1 MAKAKKTNK
10 KQEIKYSKYQK
21 DIFDYIEHGQGHL
34 VVEAAAGSG
43 KTFTLIKCLELIPN
57 DKRILLT
64 AFNKDIVNELKK
76 KAKEFPNV
84 ECKTLHGLGMLMV
97 MKNVDEMSPVPE
109 IFKYSSQFYSNPS
122 AYTKINLF
130 RLKKHDRKTYMD
142 NVKKYVDFA
151 RYFLCQTPKDLDEI
165 EKAYEIETVADEK
178 EVAMKLLEWGKTNL
192 KTMDYTDM
200 IWLPNVLNLKPIG
213 LQYDYIMVDECQDM
227 NKAERE
233 LVLKCF
239 KMGTRMVSVGDENQL
254 IYQFSGSDKDSLNT
268 LKNLPNTKCLPLS
281 ISYRCADSIVEYAQR
296 IVPSIE
302 KNDDHR
308 AGNVLEDVPLEDVK
322 DGDMVLCRTNAPLVD
337 LYNRYLKLGK
347 KSYIVGKDIGSNMK
361 TIIESMSMT
370 EVNWGNIEKDG
381 LFIRLYD
388 DLFETRNKIMAES
401 NVSKED
407 AINSRQFQDKLDMIN
422 AIGAMANGIN
432 SVDELLGKID
442 VVFPKKVQKEGIKLS
457 TIHKSKGLECENV
470 YIACKSLMP
479 SKNATTKWEKRQER
493 NLMYVAYTRAKN
505 KLGFLD
511 EKEFNYNNQPNG
523 TLDALEA
530 AVNFVLKKSTKN
542 NITKKTAPKIVKKA
556 KKIDITVLDGN
567 TISLSDKP
575 RNNVCEF
582 SDLLLGRKKRKND
595 K

>member
-1 MAKAKKTNK
+1 MAKAKKTDK

-165 EKAYEIETVADEK
+165 EKVYEIETVADEK

-308 AGNVLEDVPLEDVK
+308 VGNVLEDVPLEDVK

-361 TIIESMSMT
+361 TIIESMNMT

-582 SDLLLGRKKRKND
+582 SDLLLGRKRRK

>member
-1 MAKAKKTNK
+1 MAKAKKTDK

-361 TIIESMSMT
+361 TIIESMNMT

-575 RNNVCEF
+575 KNNVCEF
-582 SDLLLGRKKRKND
+582 SDLLLGRKRRK

>member
-1 MAKAKKTNK
+1 MAKAKKTDK
-10 KQEIKYSKYQK
+10 KQDIKYSKYQK

-361 TIIESMSMT
+361 TIIESMNMT

-388 DLFETRNKIMAES
+388 DLFETRNKIMVES

-582 SDLLLGRKKRKND
+582 SDLLLGRKRRK

>member
-1 MAKAKKTNK
+1 MAKAKKTDK

-361 TIIESMSMT
+361 TIIESMNMT

-542 NITKKTAPKIVKKA
+542 SITKKTAPKIVKKA

-582 SDLLLGRKKRKND
+582 SDLLLGRKRRK

>member
-1 MAKAKKTNK
+1 MAKAKKTDK

-308 AGNVLEDVPLEDVK
+308 VGNVLEDVPLEDVK

-361 TIIESMSMT
+361 TIIESMNMT

-422 AIGAMANGIN
+422 AIGAMANDIN

-582 SDLLLGRKKRKND
+582 SDLLLGRKRRK

>member
-1 MAKAKKTNK
+1 MAKAKKTDK

-64 AFNKDIVNELKK
+64 AFNKNIVNELKK

-165 EKAYEIETVADEK
+165 EKVYEIETVADEK

-361 TIIESMSMT
+361 TIIESMNMT

-582 SDLLLGRKKRKND
+582 SDLLLGRKRRK

>member
-1 MAKAKKTNK
+1 MAKAKKTDK
-10 KQEIKYSKYQK
+10 KQDIKYSKYQK

-43 KTFTLIKCLELIPN
+43 KTFTLIKCIELIPN

-165 EKAYEIETVADEK
+165 EKVYEIETVADEK

-361 TIIESMSMT
+361 TIIESMNMT

-582 SDLLLGRKKRKND
+582 SDLLLGRKRRK

>member
-1 MAKAKKTNK
+1 MAKAKKTDK
-10 KQEIKYSKYQK
+10 KQDIKYSKYQK

-178 EVAMKLLEWGKTNL
+178 EAAMKLLEWGKTNL

-361 TIIESMSMT
+361 TIIESMNMT

-575 RNNVCEF
+575 KNNVCEF
-582 SDLLLGRKKRKND
+582 SDLLLGRKRRK

>member
-1 MAKAKKTNK
+1 MAKAKKTDK

-165 EKAYEIETVADEK
+165 EKVYEIETVADEK

-361 TIIESMSMT
+361 TIIESMNMT

-542 NITKKTAPKIVKKA
+542 NITNKTAPKIVKKA

-582 SDLLLGRKKRKND
+582 SDLLLGRKRRK

>member
-1 MAKAKKTNK
+1 MAKAKKTDK

-151 RYFLCQTPKDLDEI
+151 RYFLCQTPNDLDEI

-361 TIIESMSMT
+361 TIIESMNMT

-542 NITKKTAPKIVKKA
+542 NITKKTAPNIVKKA

-582 SDLLLGRKKRKND
+582 SDLLLGRKRRK

>member
-1 MAKAKKTNK
+1 MAKAKKTDK

-64 AFNKDIVNELKK
+64 AFNKNIVNELKK

-308 AGNVLEDVPLEDVK
+308 VGNVLEDVPLEDVK

-361 TIIESMSMT
+361 TIIESMNMT

-582 SDLLLGRKKRKND
+582 SDLLLGRKRRK

>member
-1 MAKAKKTNK
+1 MAKAKKTDK

-57 DKRILLT
+57 NKRILLT

-165 EKAYEIETVADEK
+165 EKVYEIETVADEK

-361 TIIESMSMT
+361 TIIESMNMT

-582 SDLLLGRKKRKND
+582 SDLLLGRKRRK

>member
-1 MAKAKKTNK
+1 MAKAKKTDK

-308 AGNVLEDVPLEDVK
+308 AGNVLEGVPLEDVK

-361 TIIESMSMT
+361 TIIESMNMT

-582 SDLLLGRKKRKND
+582 SDLLLGRKRRK

>member
-1 MAKAKKTNK
+1 MAKAKKTDK

-165 EKAYEIETVADEK
+165 EKVYEIETVADEK

-361 TIIESMSMT
+361 TIIESMNMT

-582 SDLLLGRKKRKND
+582 SDLLLGRKRRK
-595 K
+595 

>member
-1 MAKAKKTNK
+1 MAKAKKTDK

-308 AGNVLEDVPLEDVK
+308 VGNVLEDVPLEDVK

-361 TIIESMSMT
+361 TIIESMNMT

-432 SVDELLGKID
+432 SVDELLVKID

-582 SDLLLGRKKRKND
+582 SDLLLGRKRRK

>member
-1 MAKAKKTNK
+1 MAKAKKTDK
-10 KQEIKYSKYQK
+10 KQDIKYSKYQK

-130 RLKKHDRKTYMD
+130 RLKKHDRKMYMD

-165 EKAYEIETVADEK
+165 EKVYEIETVADEK

-361 TIIESMSMT
+361 TIIESMNMT

-582 SDLLLGRKKRKND
+582 SDLLLGRKRRK

>member
-1 MAKAKKTNK
+1 MAKAKKTDK

-151 RYFLCQTPKDLDEI
+151 RYFLCQTSKDLDEI
-165 EKAYEIETVADEK
+165 EKVYEIETVADEK

-361 TIIESMSMT
+361 TIIESMNMT

-582 SDLLLGRKKRKND
+582 SDLLLGRKRRK

>member
-1 MAKAKKTNK
+1 MAKAKKTDK

-361 TIIESMSMT
+361 TIIESMNMT

-432 SVDELLGKID
+432 SVNELLGKID

-582 SDLLLGRKKRKND
+582 SDLLLGRKRRK

>member
-370 EVNWGNIEKDG
+370 EVNWGSIEKDG

-582 SDLLLGRKKRKND
+582 SDLLLGRKRRK

>member
-1 MAKAKKTNK
+1 MAKAKKTDK

-308 AGNVLEDVPLEDVK
+308 VGNVLEDVPLEDVK

-361 TIIESMSMT
+361 TIIESMNMT

-388 DLFETRNKIMAES
+388 DLFETRNKIMAAR
-401 NVSKED
+401 KM
-407 AINSRQFQDKLDMIN
+407 RL
-422 AIGAMANGIN
+422 
-432 SVDELLGKID
+432 
-442 VVFPKKVQKEGIKLS
+442 
-457 TIHKSKGLECENV
+457 
-470 YIACKSLMP
+470 
-479 SKNATTKWEKRQER
+479 
-493 NLMYVAYTRAKN
+493 
-505 KLGFLD
+505 
-511 EKEFNYNNQPNG
+511 
-523 TLDALEA
+523 TLD
-530 AVNFVLKKSTKN
+530 NS
-542 NITKKTAPKIVKKA
+542 KT
-556 KKIDITVLDGN
+556 
-567 TISLSDKP
+567 S
-575 RNNVCEF
+575 
-582 SDLLLGRKKRKND
+582 
-595 K
+595 

>member
-1 MAKAKKTNK
+1 MAKAKKTDK

-308 AGNVLEDVPLEDVK
+308 VGNVLEDVPLEDVK

-361 TIIESMSMT
+361 TIIESMNMT

-442 VVFPKKVQKEGIKLS
+442 VVFPKKAQKEGIKLS

-582 SDLLLGRKKRKND
+582 SDLLLCMKRRKK
-595 K
+595 

>member
-1 MAKAKKTNK
+1 MAKAKKTDK

-165 EKAYEIETVADEK
+165 EKVYEIETVADEK

-361 TIIESMSMT
+361 TIIESMNMT

-432 SVDELLGKID
+432 SVGELLGKID

-582 SDLLLGRKKRKND
+582 SDLLLGRKRRK

>member
-1 MAKAKKTNK
+1 MAKAKKTDK

-361 TIIESMSMT
+361 TIIESMNMT

-567 TISLSDKP
+567 TISLSEKP

-582 SDLLLGRKKRKND
+582 SDLLLGRKRRK

>member
-1 MAKAKKTNK
+1 MAKAKKTDK

-130 RLKKHDRKTYMD
+130 RLKKHDRKAYMD

-165 EKAYEIETVADEK
+165 EKVYEIETVADEK

-361 TIIESMSMT
+361 TIIESMNMT

-582 SDLLLGRKKRKND
+582 SDLLLGRKRRK

>member
-1 MAKAKKTNK
+1 MAKAKKTDK

-361 TIIESMSMT
+361 TIIESMNMT

-388 DLFETRNKIMAES
+388 DFFETRNKIMAES

-523 TLDALEA
+523 TLDVLEA

-582 SDLLLGRKKRKND
+582 SDLLLGRKRRK

>member
-1 MAKAKKTNK
+1 MAKAKKTDK

-432 SVDELLGKID
+432 SVNELLGKID

-582 SDLLLGRKKRKND
+582 SDLLLGRKRRK

>member
-1 MAKAKKTNK
+1 MAKAKKTDK
-10 KQEIKYSKYQK
+10 KQDIKYSKYQK

-165 EKAYEIETVADEK
+165 EKVYEIETVADEK

-308 AGNVLEDVPLEDVK
+308 VGNVLEDVPLEDVK

-361 TIIESMSMT
+361 TIIESMNMT

-582 SDLLLGRKKRKND
+582 SDLLLGRKRRK

>member
-1 MAKAKKTNK
+1 MAKAKKTDK

-43 KTFTLIKCLELIPN
+43 KTFTLIKCIELIPN

-361 TIIESMSMT
+361 TIIESMNMT

-442 VVFPKKVQKEGIKLS
+442 IVFPKKVQKEGIKLS

-582 SDLLLGRKKRKND
+582 SDLLLGRKRRK

>member
-1 MAKAKKTNK
+1 MAKAKKTDK

-227 NKAERE
+227 NKTERE

-361 TIIESMSMT
+361 TIIESMNMT

-523 TLDALEA
+523 TLDTLEA

-582 SDLLLGRKKRKND
+582 SDLLLGRKRRK

>member
-1 MAKAKKTNK
+1 MAKAKKTDK

-43 KTFTLIKCLELIPN
+43 KTFTLIKCIELIPN

-302 KNDDHR
+302 KNDDNR

-361 TIIESMSMT
+361 TIIESMNMT

-582 SDLLLGRKKRKND
+582 SDLLLGRKRRK

>member
-1 MAKAKKTNK
+1 MAKAKKTDK

-43 KTFTLIKCLELIPN
+43 KTFTLIKCIELIPN
-57 DKRILLT
+57 NKRILLT

-361 TIIESMSMT
+361 TIIESMNMT

-582 SDLLLGRKKRKND
+582 SDLLLGRKRRK

>member
-1 MAKAKKTNK
+1 MAKAKKTDK

-361 TIIESMSMT
+361 TIIESMNMT

-542 NITKKTAPKIVKKA
+542 SITKKTAPKIVKKA

-582 SDLLLGRKKRKND
+582 SDLLLGRKRRK
-595 K
+595 

>member
-1 MAKAKKTNK
+1 MAKAKKTDK

-165 EKAYEIETVADEK
+165 EKVYEIETVADEK

-361 TIIESMSMT
+361 TIIESMNMT

-575 RNNVCEF
+575 RNNICEF
-582 SDLLLGRKKRKND
+582 SDLLLGRKRRK

>member
-1 MAKAKKTNK
+1 MAKAKKTDK

-130 RLKKHDRKTYMD
+130 RLKKHDRKMYMD

-361 TIIESMSMT
+361 TIIESMNMT

-511 EKEFNYNNQPNG
+511 EKEFNYNSQPNG

-582 SDLLLGRKKRKND
+582 SDLLLGRKRRK

>member
-1 MAKAKKTNK
+1 MAKAKKTDK

-76 KAKEFPNV
+76 KSKEFPNV

-130 RLKKHDRKTYMD
+130 RLKKHDRKMYMD

-361 TIIESMSMT
+361 TIIESMNMT

-582 SDLLLGRKKRKND
+582 SDLLLGRKRRK

>member
-1 MAKAKKTNK
+1 MAKAKKTDK

-361 TIIESMSMT
+361 TIIESMNMT

-542 NITKKTAPKIVKKA
+542 NITKKTAPKIVKEA
-556 KKIDITVLDGN
+556 KKIDVTVLDGN

-582 SDLLLGRKKRKND
+582 SDLLLGRKRRK

>member
-1 MAKAKKTNK
+1 MAKAKKTDK
-10 KQEIKYSKYQK
+10 KQDIKYSKYQK

-165 EKAYEIETVADEK
+165 EKVYEIETVADEK

-361 TIIESMSMT
+361 TIIESMNMT

-575 RNNVCEF
+575 KNNVCEF
-582 SDLLLGRKKRKND
+582 SDLLLGRKRRK

>member
-1 MAKAKKTNK
+1 MAKAKKTDK

-165 EKAYEIETVADEK
+165 EKVYEIETVADEK

-302 KNDDHR
+302 KNDDNR

-361 TIIESMSMT
+361 TIIESMNMT

-582 SDLLLGRKKRKND
+582 SDLLLGRKRRK